1 MCVPFV
7 SFLFASLSL
16 FLFSSPPFYT
26 HQRPSVVQ
34 GFGRFQLDRALRL
47 ASSKGNWLSL
57 AVGALGDSESQ
68 VETGDAVT
76 FTIKGV
82 ESNDGAGVN
91 VALKV
96 TLVWHDP
103 AGQTGAAKS
112 LVNDLDL
119 TVTTPNG
126 QTVLPQ
132 TEGDGPNAAGA
143 TTGKDSLNTVEQVVI
158 ATPTAGDYT
167 ITVLGAS
174 VPQGPQPFAIVATWG
189 TGSAT
194 AGDASGENAGTIA
207 NGLGITVDGKSATTG
222 PSAGEVVLIIFLI
235 FAGIAVVAALIG
247 GVVLVVVVAKKRR
260 GGAGDTENITH
271 VPFTSTAVVTG
282 SKRSGPKKGKK
293 KSPPPMPPKK
303 RKPRMPPKPPRT
315 VRAKWG
321 YTGTESD
328 ELTFD
333 DDAIITVLETSDPD
347 WHKGRLADGQTG
359 MYPAAYVVPN

>member
-1 MCVPFV
+1 M
-7 SFLFASLSL
+7 
-16 FLFSSPPFYT
+16 
-26 HQRPSVVQ
+26 
-34 GFGRFQLDRALRL
+34 RL
-47 ASSKGNWLSL
+47 ASSKGNWISL
-57 AVGALGDSESQ
+57 AVGALDDTASE

-82 ESNDGAGVN
+82 ESTDGAGVN
-91 VALKV
+91 IALKV

-132 TEGDGPNAAGA
+132 TEGDGPLTVGA
-143 TTGKDSLNTVEQVVI
+143 TTGKDDLNTVEQVVI

-167 ITVLGAS
+167 ITVLGTS
-174 VPQGPQPFAIVATWG
+174 VPQGPQPFALVATWG
-189 TGSAT
+189 TGSVT

-207 NGLGITVDGKSATTG
+207 NGLGITVEGGGAKTS
-222 PSAGEVVLIIFLI
+222 PSAGEVVLIL
-235 FAGIAVVAALIG
+235 FAVCACIAVIAALIG
-247 GVVLVVVVAKKRR
+247 GVVLFVVVAKKRR
-260 GGAGDTENITH
+260 GVASDGALDH
-271 VPFTSTAVVTG
+271 LQASRAATAVVTG
-282 SKRSGPKKGKK
+282 AKRTGPKKGKK
-293 KSPPPMPPKK
+293 NKTPPPMPPKK
-303 RKPRMPPKPPRT
+303 RKPRMPPKPLMT

-321 YTGTESD
+321 YEGAESD

-333 DDAIITVLETSDPD
+333 DDAIITVLDTSDPD
-347 WHKGRLADGQTG
+347 WHKGRLADGRTG